1 MNMMANSIELK
12 VDALLTVLDEDI
24 RHAETTVGQLD
35 ALRSLLIK
43 RDDAGLEH
51 LLRDLR
57 DRAQTYESIEERRQ
71 ALRQE
76 LADELGYDAA
86 KMTLSILRRRLS
98 EPHRAAVVDRQ
109 MQLRLWLG
117 RLKRE
122 YALTQT
128 LVVDCARF
136 NRSLMDV
143 FFGVDSRSK
152 TTYGATG
159 AIKHQTDMGMVSL
172 QL

>member
-1 MNMMANSIELK
+1 MMANSIETK

-24 RHAETTVGQLD
+24 RHAETTVGLLD
-35 ALRSLLIK
+35 TLRSLLIK
-43 RDDAGLEH
+43 RDDAGLEQ

-57 DRAQTYESIEERRQ
+57 NRTQTYGSIEERRQ
-71 ALRQE
+71 ALRSE
-76 LADELGYDAA
+76 LADALGYDAA
-86 KMTLSILRRRLS
+86 QMTLSILRRRLS
-98 EPHRAAVVDRQ
+98 GPRRAAVADRQ
-109 MQLRLWLG
+109 MQLKSWLG

-122 YALTQT
+122 YALTQR

-143 FFGVDSRSK
+143 FFGVDSRSR

-159 AIKHQTDMGMVSL
+159 ALKHQTGMGMVSL

>member
-1 MNMMANSIELK
+1 MMSDSIETK

-24 RHAETTVGQLD
+24 RHAETTVGLLD

-43 RDDAGLEH
+43 RDDEGLEQ

-57 DRAQTYESIEERRQ
+57 DRAQTYERTEDRRQ
-71 ALRQE
+71 ALRRE
-76 LADELGYDAA
+76 LAGELGCDPT
-86 KMTLSILRRRLS
+86 KMTLSILKRQLS
-98 EPHRAAVVDRQ
+98 GTRRAAVADRQ
-109 MQLRLWLG
+109 MQLRSWLG

-122 YALTQT
+122 YALTQK
-128 LVVDCARF
+128 LVADCARF
-136 NRSLMDV
+136 NRSLMRV
-143 FFGVDSRSK
+143 FFGVDGESK

-159 AIKHQTDMGMVSL
+159 AVKHQPGMGMVSL